1 MNRMLIT
8 LSGTHG
14 TGKSTT
20 AGACCFYLNREGW
33 RLAYIR
39 QVDLLIP
46 FGFVIKRG
54 AQILRLQPTEM
65 ERMRPLQILWAVY
78 ILLIYLPFL
87 RAGIGLRHLLG
98 YSVLCDRYVYDL
110 IVTFRGKDIMTPFEN
125 LLPRLLP
132 RPTIS
137 FVLDAPTD
145 RILKY
150 RPEHTRDLIEKEQ
163 KLYLQLSNRFHL
175 RRIDASVPAN
185 IVGKKILSQITS
197 LVKVPTEIGPVLI
210 HESAHQ

>member
-1 MNRMLIT
+1 MLIT

-14 TGKSTT
+14 TGKSTA
-20 AGACCFYLNREGW
+20 AGACCYYLNRQGW
-33 RLAYIR
+33 KQAYIR

-54 AQILRLQPTEM
+54 AQILRLQPTEL
-65 ERMRPLQILWAVY
+65 ERMTPFRILWAVY

-87 RAGIGLRHLLG
+87 RAGIGLRHILG

-110 IVTFRGKDIMTPFEN
+110 IVTFRGKDIVPPFES
-125 LLPRLLP
+125 LIPRLLP

-150 RPEHTRDLIEKEQ
+150 RPEHSRDLIEKEQ
-163 KLYLQLSNRFHL
+163 RLYRQLSGHFHL
-175 RRIDASVPAN
+175 RRIDASDSAAVVRRR
-185 IVGKKILSQITS
+185 IMTQLTS
-197 LVKVPTEIGPVLI
+197 IAEEPTEIETVPIL
-210 HESAHQ
+210 ESAAQ

>member
-1 MNRMLIT
+1 MLIT

-20 AGACCFYLNREGW
+20 AGACCYYLNKQGW
-33 RLAYIR
+33 KQAYIR

-46 FGFVIKRG
+46 FCFVIKRG
-54 AQILRLQPTEM
+54 SQILRLQPTELEM
-65 ERMRPLQILWAVY
+65 MKPFRILWALY
-78 ILLIYLPFL
+78 ILTIYVPFL
-87 RAGIGLRHLLG
+87 RAGISIRHILG

-110 IVTFRGKDIMTPFEN
+110 IVTFRGKDIVTPFEN

-132 RPTIS
+132 RPTVS
-137 FVLDAPTD
+137 FVRDAPTD

-163 KLYLQLSNRFHL
+163 WLYRQLSNRFHL
-175 RRIDASVPAN
+175 RRIDASSSATV
-185 IVGKKILSQITS
+185 VGKIILSQITS
-197 LVKVPTEIGPVLI
+197 IVKGPTRIGPVVI
-210 HESAHQ
+210 RERVSQ